1 MRVASPLGGP
11 LAVLERAVSGA
22 IDGDGRPLTLRAS
35 QIARLS
41 ARTQA
46 NASTDEP
53 TDTESAEDLFK
64 LAKGLHMRQG
74 ASEVRAAEVL
84 YRRCL
89 RLSPTHGEST
99 RLKRSSSSYAMHV
112 SSSSYVYRW
121 TRACSITC
129 RAASHSGTP
138 SIANSVFSKVAFAVA
153 LCISISPLCVVQRYP
168 QWYAIEFL
176 GREPDHAANSVF
188 LVYVYVYVCVCV

>member
-1 MRVASPLGGP
+1 M
-11 LAVLERAVSGA
+11 LEREGSGA
-22 IDGDGRPLTLRAS
+22 SDGEGLPLTLRAS

-46 NASTDEP
+46 NASTGEP

-89 RLSPTHGEST
+89 RLSPTHVGALSNYGLLHQHTLQNLDAAES
-99 RLKRSSSSYAMHV
+99 LY
-112 SSSSYVYRW
+112 
-121 TRACSITC
+121 TRAEELNDTSTIIQHNLAMLENL
-129 RAASHSGTP
+129 RGRHDEAEARFKRVLSLDPDYAP
-138 SIANSVFSKVAFAVA
+138 SLFYYATFLEQTREAYDTAEAYTFSEVLA
-153 LCISISPLCVVQRYP
+153 
-168 QWYAIEFL
+168 
-176 GREPDHAANSVF
+176 
-188 LVYVYVYVCVCV
+188 

>member
-22 IDGDGRPLTLRAS
+22 SDGDGRPLTLRAS

-112 SSSSYVYRW
+112 SSSSYDMHSLSRKNS
-121 TRACSITC
+121 AATC
-129 RAASHSGTP
+129 PFHLTTGTG
-138 SIANSVFSKVAFAVA
+138 SRV
-153 LCISISPLCVVQRYP
+153 
-168 QWYAIEFL
+168 
-176 GREPDHAANSVF
+176 
-188 LVYVYVYVCVCV
+188 

>member
-1 MRVASPLGGP
+1 MRVASPPGGA

-22 IDGDGRPLTLRAS
+22 SDGDGRPLTLRAS

-89 RLSPTHGEST
+89 RLSPTHVGALSNYGLLHQHTLQNFAPPSLST
-99 RLKRSSSSYAMHV
+99 REPRNS
-112 SSSSYVYRW
+112 
-121 TRACSITC
+121 TPRA
-129 RAASHSGTP
+129 P
-138 SIANSVFSKVAFAVA
+138 
-153 LCISISPLCVVQRYP
+153 
-168 QWYAIEFL
+168 
-176 GREPDHAANSVF
+176 
-188 LVYVYVYVCVCV
+188 

>member
-1 MRVASPLGGP
+1 MYAYIRIYVYTYICIQVACVLHYVSCMYPPPHMTCMYPPPHTYTGG
-11 LAVLERAVSGA
+11 R
-22 IDGDGRPLTLRAS
+22 
-35 QIARLS
+35 
-41 ARTQA
+41 
-46 NASTDEP
+46 
-53 TDTESAEDLFK
+53 
-64 LAKGLHMRQG
+64 
-74 ASEVRAAEVL
+74 VRAPLCVV
-84 YRRCL
+84 
-89 RLSPTHGEST
+89 HV
-99 RLKRSSSSYAMHV
+99 SSSSYAMHV

-188 LVYVYVYVCVCV
+188 LVYVYVYVCVCVRERDPSTSLYFLYLSEYLWREMQRSISICINRSLLQC

>member
-1 MRVASPLGGP
+1 MPHACRLVPGGWP
-11 LAVLERAVSGA
+11 HAVLERAGSGA
-22 IDGDGRPLTLRAS
+22 SDGDGRPMTLRAS

-89 RLSPTHGEST
+89 RLSPTHVGALSNYGLLHQHTLQNLDAAES
-99 RLKRSSSSYAMHV
+99 LY
-112 SSSSYVYRW
+112 
-121 TRACSITC
+121 TRAEELNATSTIIQHNLAMLANL
-129 RAASHSGTP
+129 RGRHDEAEARFKSVLSLDQDYAP
-138 SIANSVFSKVAFAVA
+138 SLFYYATFLAQTREAYDTAEAYTFSEVLA
-153 LCISISPLCVVQRYP
+153 
-168 QWYAIEFL
+168 
-176 GREPDHAANSVF
+176 
-188 LVYVYVYVCVCV
+188 